1 MTGNHGLQALEDAF
15 KTREPRLV
23 GLKVEPIFDP
33 LRADNRFT
41 ATIQTAAKVIRMVLA
56 APLGNRPRSGTDP
69 GRNAW
74 WKTRG
79 SDITS
84 CFTYRLTS
92 NSSVED
98 CDNQRKLNIDSPAV
112 DLLHIRHP
120 TLSPAKR
127 QRTSFAT
134 S

>member
-1 MTGNHGLQALEDAF
+1 MRMDSPTLVFLSFLWVGLNDRQHGLQALEDAF

-92 NSSVED
+92 NSSFED
-98 CDNQRKLNIDSPAV
+98 LQ
-112 DLLHIRHP
+112 P
-120 TLSPAKR
+120 TK
-127 QRTSFAT
+127 T
-134 S
+134 